1 MWGCLSLLDADVGP
15 VCDTSVLCSKKELC
29 QVILPMQ
36 PNFVFTGSSV
46 SHSAENFLD
55 INSPYYDLHSLAWH
69 T

>member
-1 MWGCLSLLDADVGP
+1 MWDQYVTP
-15 VCDTSVLCSKKELC
+15 VFFAPKKSCEVVL
-29 QVILPMQ
+29 PTQ

-46 SHSAENFLD
+46 SHSAGNFLD